1 MLFSELKSDSSDL
14 SIDFYG
20 YEDCAPSYS
29 FGPAIREHFVIHYI
43 TKGKGIFYYKNQEI
57 PLSAGDL
64 FLLKPNEVTFYQS
77 DQEDPWSYYWIGMSG
92 NKASDYF
99 NLSNF
104 GLKAYLYHQEDLDT
118 KPLAQQI
125 IQLITKAES
134 KVQTANKHLELLSL
148 AYALLFE
155 ISGLCPN
162 QTVQQLSQAEQICLE
177 CRHII
182 EKHYN
187 LDGLSIST
195 IANDLNVNR
204 SYLTTLFKKFYH
216 LSPKEYL
223 LHTRMK
229 RAKQLLENT
238 SEPIKVISYSVGYL
252 DPLYFSKVFH
262 HFYQMSP
269 SQCRKTSPLSHSD

>member
-64 FLLKPNEVTFYQS
+64 FLLKPNEVTFYQA

-92 NKASDYF
+92 NKAGDYF

-155 ISGLCPN
+155 ISSLCPN

-269 SQCRKTSPLSHSD
+269 SQCRKTPPLSHSD

>member
-1 MLFSELKSDSSDL
+1 
-14 SIDFYG
+14 
-20 YEDCAPSYS
+20 
-29 FGPAIREHFVIHYI
+29 
-43 TKGKGIFYYKNQEI
+43 
-57 PLSAGDL
+57 
-64 FLLKPNEVTFYQS
+64 
-77 DQEDPWSYYWIGMSG
+77 MSG
-92 NKASDYF
+92 NKAGDYF

-104 GLKAYLYHQEDLDT
+104 GLKSYLYHQGDLDT

-134 KVQTANKHLELLSL
+134 KVQTTNRHLELLSL
-148 AYALLFE
+148 AYALLFD
-155 ISGLCPN
+155 ISSLCPN
-162 QTVQQLSQAEQICLE
+162 RTVQQLSQAEQICQE

-195 IANDLNVNR
+195 IADDLNVNR

-223 LHTRMK
+223 LQTRMK

-269 SQCRKTSPLSHSD
+269 SQCRKKPSPSHGD

>member
-20 YEDCAPSYS
+20 YENCPPSYS

-43 TKGKGIFYYKNQEI
+43 TKGKGTFYYKNQEI

-64 FLLKPNEVTFYQS
+64 FLLKPNEVTFYQA
-77 DQEDPWSYYWIGMSG
+77 DQEDPWSYYWIGLSG

-99 NLSNF
+99 KLSNF
-104 GLKAYLYHQEDLDT
+104 GIKAYLHHQEDLDT
-118 KPLAQQI
+118 KPLGQQI

-155 ISGLCPN
+155 ISSLCPN
-162 QTVQQLSQAEQICLE
+162 LTVQQLSQAEKICLE

-187 LDGLSIST
+187 IDSLSIST
-195 IANDLNVNR
+195 IADELNVNR
-204 SYLTTLFKKFYH
+204 SYLTTLFKKYH
-216 LSPKEYL
+216 QLSPKEYL

-229 RAKQLLENT
+229 RAKQLLET
-238 SEPIKVISYSVGYL
+238 TAEPIKVISYSVGYQ
-252 DPLYFSKVFH
+252 DPLYFSKVFRDY
-262 HFYQMSP
+262 YQISP
-269 SQCRKTSPLSHSD
+269 RQCRKNLSLTYSD